1 MRIEID
7 EGSLSTFIENLKEEG
22 YTLESKDLFVGTE
35 DVTYFGGNEERLLD
49 VEITLRFHVPDK
61 YLKIKEAKLVREE
74 GTENA

>member
-22 YTLESKDLFVGTE
+22 YTLKSKDLFVGTE
-35 DVTYFGGNEERLLD
+35 DVTHFGGNEERLLD

-61 YLKIKEAKLVREE
+61 YLKIKGE
-74 GTENA
+74 

>member
-7 EGSLSTFIENLKEEG
+7 EGNLSLLIENFKKEG
-22 YTLESKDLFVGTE
+22 YTFVSKSLYIGTE
-35 DVTYFGGNEERLLD
+35 DITHFGGNEERLLD
-49 VEITLRFHVPDK
+49 VEVTLCFHVPDK